1 MTRRALSL
9 PDAQSGRRAFLLA
22 CFLVS
27 VSSTPSSAAA
37 PVPVGEGKMIT
48 LEPKGGRM
56 EAFLSRPQESGLHPG
71 VVIVHDSWGL
81 NDQIKGVAN
90 RLAGQGYVV
99 IVPDLY
105 RGKLGTDA
113 GWARQLS
120 RGLDE
125 KWAVGTIGD
134 AIDWLRSLD
143 AREGR
148 RRAGEEMPVAIWGI
162 GMGGKLSLETALGGK
177 DLQAAVMFYSDVET
191 DAQKL
196 KPLAVPLLGIFADE
210 DHDIPT
216 KKVKD
221 FEAALKELEKDSTII
236 IYRSVG
242 HGFFNEKRPN
252 FEKTAT
258 TAAWERILQF
268 FQERLKG
275 PAEGAPQGGKEPA
288 TPASGRR
295 EP

>member
-1 MTRRALSL
+1 MTRRAPSL
-9 PDAQSGRRAFLLA
+9 PDTTSGRRGFLFAGAAWL
-22 CFLVS
+22 LVS
-27 VSSTPSSAAA
+27 LASVSFASALPA
-37 PVPVGEGKMIT
+37 GEGKMVS
-48 LEPKGGRM
+48 LEPKGGRV
-56 EAFLSRPQESGLHPG
+56 EAFLARPADRVRHPG
-71 VVIVHDSWGL
+71 VVLVHDWWGL
-81 NDQIKGVAN
+81 NDQIKGVAD
-90 RLAGQGYVV
+90 RLAGQGYVA

-105 RGKLGTDA
+105 RGKVGTDA
-113 GWARQLS
+113 GWAHQLS

-125 KWAVGTIGD
+125 KWAVETIGE

-148 RRAGEEMPVAIWGI
+148 RPAGEGMPIAIWGI
-162 GMGGKLSLETALGGK
+162 GMGGKLSLETALAGK

-196 KPLAVPLLGIFADE
+196 KPLGVPLLGIFADE

-216 KKVKD
+216 KKVKA
-221 FEAALKELEKDSTII
+221 FEAALKEEGKDSTII

-252 FEKTAT
+252 FEKTA
-258 TAAWERILQF
+258 AKMAWDRTLQF
-268 FQERLKG
+268 FQERL
-275 PAEGAPQGGKEPA
+275 GAPAQGDQSPA
-288 TPASGRR
+288 SPASGRR